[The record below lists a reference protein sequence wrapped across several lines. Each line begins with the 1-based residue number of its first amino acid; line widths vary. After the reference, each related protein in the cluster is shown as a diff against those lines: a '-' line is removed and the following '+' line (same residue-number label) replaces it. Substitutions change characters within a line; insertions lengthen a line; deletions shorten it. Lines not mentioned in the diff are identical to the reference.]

1 MNKGEFSKGF
11 SSGVPIGLGYLSVS
25 FTFGMLAVSK
35 GVPVLSTLVVSMS
48 NLTSAGQVAGLVI
61 MAAGGSLVELA
72 LCQLV
77 INLRYALM
85 SLTISQK
92 LSDEVKLSDRFFI
105 AFGMTDEI
113 FAVMA
118 ARKEPITKAFFAG
131 LLVLPYIGW
140 SLGTLLGSVFGNLL
154 PSNITTVLG
163 IALYGMFLAIIIP
176 PAKHNTSVLTAVLIA
191 AGISCIIYFV
201 PWFSFISSG
210 TSVIICAV
218 VASVICAAVFPIG
231 KEKKN
236 ET

>member
-72 LCQLV
+72 LCQLI

-118 ARKEPITKAFFAG
+118 ARKEPITKTFFAG

-140 SLGTLLGSVFGNLL
+140 SLGTLLGSIFGNLL
-154 PSNITTVLG
+154 PSNITAVLG